1 MRHPISRFVCL
12 IRAYH
17 LVLDLI
23 IEISYNTVAISV
35 VYTKIRPTTLLKMV
49 VRSAWAGGI
58 RVMTRKLA
66 QSIAF
71 KNRRNERPETDL
83 NGRRENNR
91 ELSMIMSN
99 LRMTYPRLFHTLLGV
114 VFPLMLLICVA
125 MLCGLFLAM
134 VEREGELISNNASI
148 ASNFQQ
154 RHKVQQ
160 SVDTIRKTYDD
171 CLLDFVDLNPVDNS
185 ELKSFMDECTSAGV
199 SESQQLV
206 DDLNNET
213 EKTLEDALTF
223 DWNVCSEDGTKV
235 KAYEQWDYIYGE
247 WMGSYTELYNRNLSE
262 GLDESES
269 FSRAIENATGTSKC
283 KLHSAGGAMFW
294 FTVMT

>member
-1 MRHPISRFVCL
+1 MLR
-12 IRAYH
+12 
-17 LVLDLI
+17 
-23 IEISYNTVAISV
+23 ET
-35 VYTKIRPTTLLKMV
+35 
-49 VRSAWAGGI
+49 AWVAGGMQ
-58 RVMTRKLA
+58 VLKQNLSLKFSHKKLCD
-66 QSIAF
+66 
-71 KNRRNERPETDL
+71 ERSETNL
-83 NGRRENNR
+83 NGRRENNGVENTDD
-91 ELSMIMSN
+91 ELPVIMSN

-114 VFPLMLLICVA
+114 IFPLMLLICVA

-235 KAYEQWDYIYGE
+235 KAFEQWDYIYGE
-247 WMGSYTELYNRNLSE
+247 WMGSYTELYYRNLSE

-283 KLHSAGGAMFW
+283 KLHSAGGAVFW